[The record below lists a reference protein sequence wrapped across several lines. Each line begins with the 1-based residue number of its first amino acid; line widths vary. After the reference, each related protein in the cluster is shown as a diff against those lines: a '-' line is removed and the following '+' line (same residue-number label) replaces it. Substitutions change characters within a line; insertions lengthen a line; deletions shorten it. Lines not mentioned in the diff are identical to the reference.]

1 MHHPTATPR
10 KVGSFLKCALSCLAL
25 GTAICANPA
34 VAGTFTLQSPSLVL
48 PEQDSRVAF
57 NVKNDGESPI
67 LLVTKLEDLDGGNF
81 AGRLLVAP
89 PVTRIDPG
97 QSQQVNFIL
106 KQGPALEREIMLKA
120 SFEGV
125 TQQSEK
131 SGMVFPVRQDIGFII
146 QPAAVSKVNDPW
158 RDLEVSA
165 SASELVLHN
174 PGKHVIRLGRSLTLK
189 PNGQVVNLDGAY
201 VMAGATK
208 RVPITAQPT
217 ALGIVPLSRYGFT
230 LDPVEL
236 PVAAAE

>member
-1 MHHPTATPR
+1 MNHHTATHR
-10 KVGSFLKCALSCLAL
+10 KVGSFLKLALCSVAL

-34 VAGTFTLQSPSLVL
+34 AAGTFTLQSPGVVL

-57 NVKNDGESPI
+57 NVKNEGESPM
-67 LLVTKLEDLDGGNF
+67 LLVTKLADLDDGNF
-81 AGRLLVAP
+81 AGRVLVAP

-106 KQGPALEREIMLKA
+106 KKGPALDREVMLKA

-131 SGMVFPVRQDIGFII
+131 SGMVFPVRQDVGFMI
-146 QPAAVSKVNDPW
+146 QPAAVPKVSDPW

-189 PNGQVVNLDGAY
+189 PSGQVVNLDGAY
-201 VMAGATK
+201 VMPGATK
-208 RVPITAQPT
+208 RTPITSQPT
-217 ALGIVPLSRYGFT
+217 TLGIVPLSRYGFT

-236 PVAAAE
+236 PVAAVN